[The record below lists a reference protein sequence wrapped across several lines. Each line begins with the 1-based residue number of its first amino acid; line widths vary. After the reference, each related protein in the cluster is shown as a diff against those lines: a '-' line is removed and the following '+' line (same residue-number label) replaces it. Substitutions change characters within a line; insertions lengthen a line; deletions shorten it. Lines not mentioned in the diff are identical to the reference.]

1 MMTTHFFTGKGQ
13 SSPTARLRG
22 YLIVEHLRKS
32 GMSVVMHEP
41 PARRASLVI
50 DASRYQEFVK
60 HFKILKA
67 IGNNDP
73 IYLVRTVF
81 QLDFVLLIMFF
92 RIFFRRKVIFD
103 FDDAIYLKD
112 FCHYRSRW
120 LTRFSSAV
128 VVGNEYLRK
137 WAVIRNP
144 RVYVI
149 PTAIPF
155 DVYQQYTRTTRP
167 ASSPLLIGWSGHAKN
182 HVKNLQLLVPVFREL
197 LLKKISFKFILIG
210 GMKYEPMRE
219 LFADL
224 KELDITIIDSIEW
237 NDPKNIAR
245 LIQTFD
251 IGVMPLVKDSK
262 TEGKCALKAI
272 EYMACS
278 VPAIVSPV
286 GANISLIE
294 NGIDGWQAETTE
306 DWVSI
311 IINIVNNPSLLSEIG
326 GMAQKKV
333 KDNYS
338 YDAII
343 PHMKQVI
350 ESI

>member
-1 MMTTHFFTGKGQ
+1 MTIHFFTGKGQ

-22 YLIVEHLRKS
+22 YLIAEQLRKS

-41 PARRASLVI
+41 PVQRASLAI
-50 DASRYQEFVK
+50 DTSRYQEFVK
-60 HFKILKA
+60 HFKLLKG
-67 IGNNDP
+67 IGSNEP

-81 QLDFVLLIMFF
+81 QLDFVLLIIFF

-103 FDDAIYLKD
+103 FDDSIYLKD
-112 FCHYRSRW
+112 FCRYRSRW

-128 VVGNEYLRK
+128 VVGNEHLRK
-137 WAVIRNP
+137 WAVIRNS
-144 RVYVI
+144 RVYII

-155 DVYQQYTRTTRP
+155 DVYKQYARTTRP
-167 ASSPLLIGWSGHAKN
+167 ASSPLVIGWSGHAKN
-182 HVKNLQLLVPVFREL
+182 HVKNLRLLVPVFREL
-197 LLKKISFKFILIG
+197 LLKQISFKFILIG
-210 GMKYEPMRE
+210 GMKYEPMRV

-224 KELDITIIDSIEW
+224 KDLDITIIDSIEW

-251 IGVMPLVKDSK
+251 IGVMPLVKDPK

-272 EYMACS
+272 EYMACA

-286 GANISLIE
+286 GANISLVE

-306 DWVSI
+306 DWVSVI
-311 IINIVNNPSLLSEIG
+311 THIVNNPALLSEIG
-326 GMAQKKV
+326 MKAQKKV
-333 KDNYS
+333 ERQYS

-343 PHMKQVI
+343 PLMKQVI
-350 ESI
+350 VSV